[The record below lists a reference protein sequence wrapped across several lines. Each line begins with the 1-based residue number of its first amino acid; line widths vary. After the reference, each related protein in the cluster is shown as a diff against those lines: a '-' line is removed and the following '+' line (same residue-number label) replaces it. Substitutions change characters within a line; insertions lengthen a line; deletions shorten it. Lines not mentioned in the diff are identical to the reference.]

1 MQVDEP
7 VTAEV
12 GEDGLL
18 AALHIDPRAMR
29 LGSTE
34 LARRVVEV
42 VRAAQRGHEQPPR
55 DSPGLD
61 ALLQRLDELEAQAD
75 RDFDYVNSRLDD
87 TLRRITE

>member
-1 MQVDEP
+1 MDEP

-18 AALHIDPRAMR
+18 AAVHIDPRAMR
-29 LGSTE
+29 LYSAE
-34 LARRVVEV
+34 LAGHVVEA
-42 VRAAQRGHEQPPR
+42 VRTAQREHERPPQ

-61 ALLQRLDELEAQAD
+61 ALLQRLDELEARAD

-87 TLRRITE
+87 TLRRFTE